1 MNITGATKFVEKKED
16 FLSNEANKQ
25 AIIQLIMERLRQR
38 GCEVIQAEGDADVDI
53 AKAAV
58 TMSAFKSTTLVGEDT
73 DLIVLLLYHVV
84 VTNCTELYFRSD
96 KAK

>member
-1 MNITGATKFVEKKED
+1 MTFECEQGEHYRGNNICWKKED

-53 AKAAV
+53 AKAAI
-58 TMSAFKSTTLVGEDT
+58 TTSAFKSTTLV
-73 DLIVLLLYHVV
+73 
-84 VTNCTELYFRSD
+84 
-96 KAK
+96 